1 MTIQVADVRR
11 FFRLFARE
19 PDGEGRPFAQFR
31 SDDQLGAMAVED
43 MLDDRQAE
51 AGAAAGT
58 AFLYADPIEALG
70 QARYV
75 VGGDA
80 RTKVGYRDLQPAC
93 SIATC
98 RYIDAFP
105 CGVVFD

>member
-19 PDGEGRPFAQFR
+19 PDGEGRPFAQLR

-51 AGAAAGT
+51 AGAAARA
-58 AFLYADPIEALG
+58 AFLHADTIETLG

-75 VGGDA
+75 IGGDA
-80 RTKVGYRDLQPAC
+80 RAIIGHGDLHPAC
-93 SIATC
+93 SIAAC
-98 RYIDAFP
+98 GYVDAFA
-105 CGVVFD
+105 CGRV